1 MSTKTNKTYTI
12 MKDGNKIKT
21 AKSLNAAKAIADQE

>member
-1 MSTKTNKTYTI
+1 MSKTYVI

-21 AKSLNAAKAIADQE
+21 AKSLNAAKAIADRL

>member
-1 MSTKTNKTYTI
+1 MSKTYVI

-21 AKSLNAAKAIADQE
+21 AKSLNAAKAIADFLR